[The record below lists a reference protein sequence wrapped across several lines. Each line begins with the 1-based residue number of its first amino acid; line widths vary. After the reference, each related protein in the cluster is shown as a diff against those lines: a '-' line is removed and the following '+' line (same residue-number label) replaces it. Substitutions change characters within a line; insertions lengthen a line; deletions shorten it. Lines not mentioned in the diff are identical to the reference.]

1 MGDVSI
7 TIPCLLKQKKST
19 FKPLIIHQ
27 QSNEHIIRSDP
38 HPVWHY
44 FEEICRI
51 PRLSGHEK
59 EIRAYLLNFAHINH
73 LEAKEDEAGNVLI
86 TKPSA
91 EGFENRKT
99 VVLQSHMD
107 MVGEKNADFPTTG

>member
-1 MGDVSI
+1 MSI
-7 TIPCLLKQKKST
+7 LSGL
-19 FKPLIIHQ
+19 
-27 QSNEHIIRSDP
+27 DP

-51 PRLSGHEK
+51 PRLSGHEE

-91 EGFENRKT
+91 EGFENKK
-99 VVLQSHMD
+99 QWCSKSY
-107 MVGEKNADFPTTG
+107 GYGWKKC